1 MLSISNLKTYYPYGN
16 RWLKNRKWIRAVD
29 GVTLNLKKG
38 EVLGLVGESGCGK
51 TTLGRSI
58 LRLTDPVEGTI
69 HFDGINLLSMKE
81 REFRG
86 MRQKMQII
94 FQDPYSSLN
103 PRMQIRQIIAE
114 PLLLHGLII
123 PHEIDEKVASLLSEV
138 GMESYFMYRY
148 IHEMSGGQ
156 RQRIAI
162 ARAIGLEPEFI
173 VADEPVSAL
182 DMSVQAQILNILI
195 NSQQKKRITMLFIS
209 HDLSVLE
216 QISDR
221 IAVMYSGRIV
231 EKANTDRL
239 ISNPVHPYTQI
250 LISSVPNRETGKK
263 QKRIHLKGELPYSTE
278 KIQGCPF
285 ASRCPEMKPLC
296 KEECPVLKQMDT
308 SHFAAC
314 HFR

>member
-1 MLSISNLKTYYPYGN
+1 MLSISNLKTYFPYGN

-58 LRLTDPVEGTI
+58 IRLTDPVEGTI
-69 HFDGINLLSMKE
+69 HFEGINLLSIKE
-81 REFRG
+81 REFRD

-103 PRMQIRQIIAE
+103 PRMQIRRIIAE
-114 PLLLHGLII
+114 PLLLHGLIL
-123 PHEIDEKVASLLSEV
+123 PHETDEKVASLLSEV
-138 GMESYFMYRY
+138 GLESYFMYRY

-156 RQRIAI
+156 RQRITI

-195 NSQQKKRITMLFIS
+195 NFQQKKRITMLFIS

-250 LISSVPNRETGKK
+250 LISSVPNRETGEK
-263 QKRIHLKGELPYSTE
+263 QKRIHLKGELPSSTE

-296 KEECPVLKQMDT
+296 REECPALELKDT

>member
-1 MLSISNLKTYYPYGN
+1 MLSISNLKTYFPYGS
-16 RWLKNRKWIRAVD
+16 RWLTSRKWIRAVD
-29 GVTLNLKKG
+29 GVTLDIKKG
-38 EVLGLVGESGCGK
+38 EVLGLAGESGCGK
-51 TTLGRSI
+51 TTLGRTI
-58 LRLTDPVEGTI
+58 IRLTDPVEGTI
-69 HFDGINLLSMKE
+69 HFEGIDLLSMKE

-114 PLLLHGLII
+114 PLLLHGLIS
-123 PHEIDEKVASLLSEV
+123 PHEIDEKVSSLLSEV
-138 GMESYFMYRY
+138 GLESYFMYRY

-156 RQRIAI
+156 RQRVAI
-162 ARAIGLEPEFI
+162 ARAIGMEPEFI

-182 DMSVQAQILNILI
+182 DMSIQAQILNILM
-195 NSQQKKRITMLFIS
+195 NLQQKKKITMLFIS

-216 QISDR
+216 QISNR

-239 ISNPVHPYTQI
+239 INNPVHPYTQI
-250 LISSVPNRETGKK
+250 LISSVLNRKTGEK
-263 QKRIHLKGELPYSTE
+263 QKRIHLKGELPSSTE

-285 ASRCPEMKPLC
+285 ATRCPEAKPIC
-296 KEECPVLKQMDT
+296 REECPLMEQKDT
-308 SHFAAC
+308 NHFAAC

>member
-1 MLSISNLKTYYPYGN
+1 MLSISNLKTYFPYGN

-29 GVTLNLKKG
+29 GVTLNLNKG

-58 LRLTDPVEGTI
+58 IRLTDPVEGTI
-69 HFDGINLLSMKE
+69 HFEGINLLSMKE
-81 REFRG
+81 REFRD

-103 PRMQIRQIIAE
+103 PRMQIRRIIAE
-114 PLLLHGLII
+114 PLLLHGLIL
-123 PHEIDEKVASLLSEV
+123 PHETDEKVASLLSEV
-138 GMESYFMYRY
+138 GLESYFMYRY

-162 ARAIGLEPEFI
+162 ARVIGLEPEFI

-195 NSQQKKRITMLFIS
+195 NLQQKKRITMLFIS

-250 LISSVPNRETGKK
+250 LISSVPNRETGEK
-263 QKRIHLKGELPYSTE
+263 QKRIHLKGELPSSTE

-296 KEECPVLKQMDT
+296 REECPALELKDT